1 MSKKT
6 LTDSLKNIQSIIA
19 WFENQEEVDVEKGLE
34 KIKEGAKLIQE
45 SRIRLREIENEFE
58 VSKLIAICFPV
69 ISVKVD
75 FSMETEAGK
84 STVNFPLDGFG
95 KKQTPFVKYFL

>member
-58 VSKLIAICFPV
+58 V
-69 ISVKVD
+69 VK
-75 FSMETEAGK
+75 SELEK
-84 STVNFPLDGFG
+84 E
-95 KKQTPFVKYFL
+95 